1 MTRGYFRFPAVFKNK
16 VVFTSEDDLW
26 EVPLEGGA
34 ARRLTAGRG
43 RFSYPRF
50 SPDGR
55 QLAFASAEEGYNE
68 VYVMPSEGGDLRRLT
83 YLGATSIPVRLARCR
98 DRPFSFDG
106 LRSPRRRPGVM
117 LGGRGWRTAE
127 PFETRACVE
136 PRAIGNGAGRSGAL
150 AFRPISLEAVPRRHR
165 G

>member
-1 MTRGYFRFPAVFKNK
+1 MIRGYFRFPAVFKNK

-34 ARRLTAGRG
+34 ARRLTAERG

-68 VYVMPSEGGDLRRLT
+68 VYVMHSEGGDLHRLT
-83 YLGATSIPVRLARCR
+83 YLGALSNHAA
-98 DRPFSFDG
+98 G
-106 LRSPRRRPGVM
+106 LM
-117 LGGRGWRTAE
+117 
-127 PFETRACVE
+127 
-136 PRAIGNGAGRSGAL
+136 PRASFFVLRL
-150 AFRPISLEAVPRRHR
+150 TRPTAASWVCAR
-165 G
+165 